1 MKLSLNTIVEYGQ
14 EFNKE
19 WIDSHPDNFLV
30 KTYEVLHNKSI
41 VFLSTSC
48 EITVAMIKWKY
59 DLEHHW
65 NLVDE
70 GVTFEE
76 VYSKYKMFQITIGES
91 WDDNEHEIMIVDGYI
106 VQSYYGKYAISKKL
120 LAPSIIRSLSL
131 PLTDKKYGTITQS
144 KNYLNGVIFRGDITN
159 MKLHFWVPELL

>member
-14 EFNKE
+14 EFNKG
-19 WIDSHPDNFLV
+19 WIDSHPDHFLV
-30 KTYEVLHNKSI
+30 KTYEVLHNKSV

-59 DLEHHW
+59 DLEYHW
-65 NLVDE
+65 NSSN
-70 GVTFEE
+70 VTLSSTK
-76 VYSKYKMFQITIGES
+76 VYSKYKMFQVTIGES

-120 LAPSIIRSLSL
+120 LTPSIIRSLSL
-131 PLTDKKYGTITQS
+131 PLTDKKYGTITRS
-144 KNYLNGVIFRGDITN
+144 NNCPNGVIFRGDITK